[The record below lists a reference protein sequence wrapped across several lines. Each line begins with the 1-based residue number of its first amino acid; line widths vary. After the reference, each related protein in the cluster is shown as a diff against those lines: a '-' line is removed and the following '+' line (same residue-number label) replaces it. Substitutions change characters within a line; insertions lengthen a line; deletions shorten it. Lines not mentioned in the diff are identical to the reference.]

1 MTATEQKIIEAAI
14 RTFVRYGA
22 RKTAMAD
29 IATEAGV
36 SRQTL
41 YDTFGGKDELIVAS
55 IRCITGRNL
64 QAVRDDLA
72 GCTSLSTQLD
82 AYFERTV
89 IRSFQLLQTSGDAED
104 LVSGHNQA
112 GRKEIVRSHDKHQA
126 LVAELLR
133 PHSRVLADS
142 GLTPDQLAHLVV
154 TVVMGLKYSAK
165 SRDDLDAL
173 LVTFKTAV
181 LALLGDSVSEL
192 G

>member
-1 MTATEQKIIEAAI
+1 MTATKQKIIDAAI

-29 IATEAGV
+29 IASEAGV

-41 YDTFGGKDELIVAS
+41 YDTFGGKSELIVAS
-55 IRCITGRNL
+55 IRRITDNNL
-64 QAVRDDLA
+64 QAVRDNLV
-72 GCTSLSTQLD
+72 GRTSLSTQLD
-82 AYFERTV
+82 AYFEGTV
-89 IRSFQLLQTSGDAED
+89 IKSFELLQTSGDAED

-112 GRKEIVRSHDKHQA
+112 GRKEIERSHDKHHA

-133 PHSRVLADS
+133 PHSRALAAS
-142 GLTPDQLAHLVV
+142 SLTPDQLAHFVV

-173 LVTFKTAV
+173 LVTLKAAV
-181 LALLGDSVSEL
+181 LALLGGSASEL
-192 G
+192 A